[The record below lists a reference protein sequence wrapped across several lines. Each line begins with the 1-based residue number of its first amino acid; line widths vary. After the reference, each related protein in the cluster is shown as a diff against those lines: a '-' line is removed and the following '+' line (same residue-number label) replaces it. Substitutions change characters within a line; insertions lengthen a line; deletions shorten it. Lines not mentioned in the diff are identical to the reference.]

1 MSSPSNP
8 SSTRPAAG
16 QTTLQQQ
23 IAQLEAQLAQLK
35 KDQTLL
41 QDLTARK
48 EELQK
53 ELHRVNGHIAR
64 LAGKVGP
71 IAPVSPDRP
80 TTPAKA
86 KPTTAKPVATAKP
99 AAAPITKALA
109 PAKATGQPRLADLI
123 LDSLKGAKGKPLTVR
138 QLTDESM
145 KRGFTTTSSLP
156 YKVVESRVQELSKKG
171 IVARS
176 KDQPGWILAKAPT
189 APATAKTPPP
199 TVVKPAK
206 PAANGKA
213 PVIPKDNPPARTTLR
228 AEIISV
234 LKRSKRPLPLK
245 ELSERILAGGYE
257 TVSTDF
263 ANVLG
268 VALKKLENVK
278 RIPGEGYLL
287 EGPKA

>member
-8 SSTRPAAG
+8 TSARPVAG
-16 QTTLQQQ
+16 QSTLQQQ
-23 IAQLEAQLAQLK
+23 IAQLEAQLAQLR

-53 ELHRVNGHIAR
+53 ELQRVNGHIAR
-64 LAGKVGP
+64 LAGKVGH
-71 IAPVSPDRP
+71 IAPASPDRP
-80 TTPAKA
+80 TAPARAKPAPAKPA
-86 KPTTAKPVATAKP
+86 GTAKP
-99 AAAPITKALA
+99 ATAPATKALA
-109 PAKATGQPRLADLI
+109 AAKGTGQPRLADLI

-171 IVARS
+171 MVARS
-176 KDQPGWILAKAPT
+176 KDQPGWVLTKAPMAPVAKAP
-189 APATAKTPPP
+189 APAAAKPS
-199 TVVKPAK
+199 KPAV
-206 PAANGKA
+206 NGKA
-213 PVIPKDNPPARTTLR
+213 QVVPKDNPPAKTTLR
-228 AEIISV
+228 AEIVSV

-245 ELSERILAGGYE
+245 ELTERILAGGYQ

>member
-1 MSSPSNP
+1 MSSPTNP
-8 SSTRPAAG
+8 SSPRPVAG
-16 QTTLQQQ
+16 QSTLQQQ

-53 ELHRVNGHIAR
+53 ELQRVNGHITR

-71 IAPVSPDRP
+71 MAPASPDRP
-80 TTPAKA
+80 TVAA
-86 KPTTAKPVATAKP
+86 KPKPMAAKPLATAKPVTP
-99 AAAPITKALA
+99 PVTKALA

-138 QLTDESM
+138 QLTEESM

-176 KDQPGWILAKAPT
+176 KDQPGWVLTKAQM
-189 APATAKTPPP
+189 APAGAKPPAP
-199 TVVKPAK
+199 VVAKPAK
-206 PAANGKA
+206 PAVNGKA
-213 PVIPKDNPPARTTLR
+213 PVVAKDNPPAKTTLR
-228 AEIISV
+228 AEIVSV

-245 ELSERILAGGYE
+245 ELTERILAGGYQ